1 MKASYKISLVA
12 IMVMSLALVLILGAS
27 MGSAAAPDPQLAN
40 DLVLMANGGTGANN
54 IKVIDIDGMAV
65 VNTIAGG
72 TSLSNNHDT
81 ILDSSG
87 RYLWNT
93 NNMPVGGK
101 ARITKFDLGTLT
113 EVGFWDIPS
122 ADGLA
127 FTAGFCGIEYNQND
141 KTSGQIWAASMNTS
155 TANGGI
161 YRINEASPG
170 DPAVF
175 FDPSAGTDNGQT
187 CGIGWNTGNTLA
199 YASLMGAK
207 KTTES
212 TWPGG
217 GVTRAVVETTPLHQL
232 DVDKT
237 NGIIYTT
244 AGKNAAGTGYIDII
258 DAASMTLVNHMSTG
272 TPSQPHDVEIAH
284 GGFMYVHSREG
295 MPTEPKGVLMIF
307 DIGGGTAGGTG
318 LAPVLI
324 GSIPDQGTSTVSCGN
339 ETLVK
344 SSYCAQ
350 PALTLSKTSI
360 YWASMADY
368 TARKLSVNYS
378 IGNAASG
385 TNAYA
390 VELVGTVNTQGV
402 IQDIVGPGPTSVGNI
417 PAGGSAP
424 VTLKYNVPVGVVTFN
439 STAYATAK
447 DLCNNTYEYPGAWP
461 GGPIG

>member
-12 IMVMSLALVLILGAS
+12 VLAMSLALVMILGAS
-27 MGSAAAPDPQLAN
+27 MGSAAAPDPQLTN
-40 DLVLMANGGTGANN
+40 DLVLMANGGAGANN

-72 TSLSNNHDT
+72 TSLANNHDT

-93 NNMPVGGK
+93 NNSLAAGK
-101 ARITKFDLGTLT
+101 ARVTKFDLGTLT
-113 EVGFWDIPS
+113 EVGVYDTAA
-122 ADGLA
+122 ADMYA
-127 FTAGFCGIEYNQND
+127 FTTGFCGIEYNQNN
-141 KTSGQIWAASMNTS
+141 KASGEIWAASMSGVAT
-155 TANGGI
+155 NGGI
-161 YRINEASPG
+161 YKFNEANPNGSPWVYM
-170 DPAVF
+170 DV
-175 FDPSAGTDNGQT
+175 SAGTDSGQT
-187 CGIGWNTGNTLA
+187 CGIGWNASNTVA

-212 TWPGG
+212 SWPGG
-217 GVTRAVVETTPLHQL
+217 GVTRSVLETTPLHQL

-244 AGKNAAGTGYIDII
+244 AGKDVTGMGYIDII
-258 DAASMTLVNHMSTG
+258 DASTMTLVNHLATG
-272 TPSQPHDVEIAH
+272 NPSQPHDAEIAH

-307 DIGGGTAGGTG
+307 DIGGGTAGGTSIN
-318 LAPVLI
+318 PVLI
-324 GSIPDQGTSTVSCGN
+324 GTIPDQGTSTVSCGN

-344 SSYCAQ
+344 SNYCAQ
-350 PALTLSKTSI
+350 PSLSISKNSV
-360 YWASMADY
+360 YWASYADY
-368 TARKLSVNYS
+368 TAMKLSVDYS
-378 IGNAASG
+378 IGNAAGG
-385 TNAYA
+385 THAYA

-402 IQDIVGPGPTSVGNI
+402 ILDTVTPMSIGNI
-417 PAGGSAP
+417 PAGSSAP
-424 VTLKYNVPVGVVTFN
+424 VTLKYNIPVGVAAFQ

-461 GGPIG
+461 GGPLY